1 MLHRRVCF
9 LLSILLPILVRIDKL
24 IEKYKLKGISINDS
38 NSYVIAA
45 FTYLSEKHTVRGR
58 VGRGSCAG
66 RARVRAV
73 HCIHTQRG
81 HFGGSD
87 CIERELPPRVRPA
100 HAFFVLYSIKIQRNT
115 PAPDPR
121 PTRALV
127 CVRCALMSMLSSNIK
142 FTFTHKNEW

>member
-81 HFGGSD
+81 HFGGSGG
-87 CIERELPPRVRPA
+87 IERE
-100 HAFFVLYSIKIQRNT
+100 
-115 PAPDPR
+115 
-121 PTRALV
+121 
-127 CVRCALMSMLSSNIK
+127 
-142 FTFTHKNEW
+142 